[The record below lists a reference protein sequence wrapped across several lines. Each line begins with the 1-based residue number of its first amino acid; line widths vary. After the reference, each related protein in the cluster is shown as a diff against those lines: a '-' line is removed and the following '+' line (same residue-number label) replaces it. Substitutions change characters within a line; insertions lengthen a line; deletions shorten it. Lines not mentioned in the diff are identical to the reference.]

1 MKITRLK
8 FTNINSLKGTW
19 TLNFN
24 EEPFLSNGL
33 FAITGPT
40 GAGKTTILDAI
51 CLALYHETPR
61 LNISKTTN
69 ELMTRDTAE
78 CDAEVEFEVRG
89 KGYRAFWSQRRAKGK
104 SDGNLQDMKVELAE
118 VGSGKILAS
127 QIKQKKQLVAQLTG
141 LDFARFRKSMLLS
154 QGEFAAFLNAPAND
168 RAELLEELTGTEI
181 YGQISQAV
189 FESYTQAKAELEQ
202 LRAKADGVTLLSES
216 ELATYTEEQATVST
230 LGSQLTGQQ
239 VTLRSIKQWYEKRQA
254 MQAKLADNK
263 AAEQQAEQ
271 ARSEKHTEL
280 QQLTDSEPA
289 EQLRSSYQLQKQA
302 DERLQA
308 MVTELTLLTHQT
320 KIAEETVE
328 QDKQAVAGLLNR
340 TAEVKARHE
349 SLETLLNTRIIPLD
363 NECEQLLKEQR
374 SLSDE
379 KLKAEEKT
387 ANLANR
393 ISALQSQQRAAEQ
406 GMVASRTYLEQ
417 HPSGEQLKEKLPLW
431 QHQFSQYQQQ
441 QQSLQSNQV
450 QQQALQEQRQ
460 QSEAKLAALM
470 VQSQQL
476 NSQLQEQKELQDQQQ
491 AQLSTLQQGV
501 SDSERELQLQTLTRQ
516 QGPLAQLIPL
526 QTQYQTLTDS
536 INRQIQ
542 EIAERS
548 GKLVVLDEQVQ
559 VKRQQY
565 LDKQTIL
572 KDIQQLLAQEQRIS
586 DLTEHRNRLQPGESC
601 PLCGSVDH
609 PLVSEYQQLS
619 VSATEQRR
627 QIAETELEQ
636 IKQAGQALCQ
646 QQAVLQSDLQRLKD
660 SLASD
665 QQLLPQLEQQWQ
677 ALCNELSVTQP
688 ATLSIS
694 DVHAVSDYV
703 DKQQSLMQE
712 LLQRNQEVNALK
724 AQLQSTTQTV
734 TALQQQQSQSSHE
747 QSLLTQAL
755 HQDDTA
761 LVKLTEERKELEA
774 CLAALSAK
782 LRQEIEAAGFE
793 LPVPEQTEAW
803 FELRM
808 QDADLWVK
816 QTATLQQF
824 NEQYHAAVNQLA
836 PLQEQHQALSAQ
848 LQTLTEQLRSIAAS
862 LADKQQLRVE
872 LFGEGAVNDARQA
885 SKSELLQ
892 VEETYRAG
900 ESKAAQ
906 STNQLFE
913 IKGKL
918 TAGQLAHEQQASEYQ
933 TLLQDWL
940 SALAA
945 SQFADEACFLTA
957 LLPEDERRRLLAL
970 KEQLQTQIARC
981 QAVTEQTAQELTAL
995 EAIPPAGSEETGLK
1009 EITSPEVAL
1018 PQIEQQLQQLAEQVS
1033 ETSQRLGELKQML
1046 TDDARRRTGL
1056 ASLYA
1061 EIKACELSYDDKAYL
1076 HSLIGSK
1083 DGNKFRRFA
1092 QGLTLDNL
1100 VYLANQQ
1107 LSRLHVRYQ
1116 LQRKIGAGS
1125 EALALQVIDTWQ
1137 ADAVRDTKTLSGGES
1152 FLVSLALALA
1162 LSDLVSHKTSI
1173 DSLFLDEGFG
1183 TLDPETL
1190 DVALD
1195 ALDCLNASGKMIG
1208 VISHVE
1214 ALKERIPVQVRVR
1227 KTNGLGVSA
1236 LSVVS

>member
-19 TLNFN
+19 SLNFN

-118 VGSGKILAS
+118 VESGKILAS

-189 FESYTQAKAELEQ
+189 FDSYTQAKAELDQ
-202 LRAKADGVTLLSES
+202 LRARADGVTLLSES
-216 ELATYTEEQATVST
+216 ELAICTEEQATVS
-230 LGSQLTGQQ
+230 SQATQLAGQQ
-239 VTLRSIKQWYEKRQA
+239 MTLRGIKQWVEKRQA
-254 MQAKLADNK
+254 MQAKLADNR
-263 AAEQQAEQ
+263 AALQQAEQ
-271 ARSEKHTEL
+271 AKVDKHTEL

-289 EQLRSSYQLQKQA
+289 ERLRSAYLQQQQDHDK
-302 DERLQA
+302 LQA
-308 MVTELTLLTHQT
+308 MAAELTSLTQQA
-320 KIAEETVE
+320 KIATETAE
-328 QDKQAVAGLLNR
+328 QDKQSVANLLDR
-340 TAEVKARHE
+340 AAEVKARHE
-349 SLETLLNTRIIPLD
+349 RLEMLLNTQIIPLD
-363 NECEQLLKEQR
+363 NECEQLRKEQQTQG
-374 SLSDE
+374 DE
-379 KLKAEEKT
+379 RRKVDNKSAQ
-387 ANLANR
+387 LASR
-393 ISALQSQQRAAEQ
+393 INALQEQKIAAEQ
-406 GMVASRTYLEQ
+406 GMVASRDYLEQ
-417 HPSGEQLKEKLPLW
+417 HPAGDQLKEKLSLW
-431 QHQFSQYQQQ
+431 QHQFNQFQQQ
-441 QQSLQSNQV
+441 QQTLGSNQA
-450 QQQALQEQRQ
+450 QQQALQQQRQ
-460 QSEAKLAALM
+460 QGEAKLAALTA
-470 VQSQQL
+470 QSQQL
-476 NSQLQEQKELQDQQQ
+476 SSQQQDQQLILTQQQ
-491 AQLSTLQQGV
+491 AQLTALQQGV
-501 SDSERELQLQTLTRQ
+501 SDSERELQLQSLTRQ
-516 QGPLAQLIPL
+516 QGAQAQLKPL
-526 QTQYQTLTDS
+526 QGQYRTLTDS
-536 INRQIQ
+536 IARLTQD
-542 EIAERS
+542 IAEHSAR
-548 GKLVVLDEQVQ
+548 LAVIDEQVLG
-559 VKRQQY
+559 KRQQY
-565 LDKQTIL
+565 QDKHTSL

-601 PLCGSVDH
+601 PLCGSVEH
-609 PLVSEYQQLS
+609 PLVTEYQQLS

-627 QIAETELEQ
+627 QQAETELEQ
-636 IKQAGQALCQ
+636 IKVDGQALSQ
-646 QQAVLQSDLQRLKD
+646 QQAVMRSELQRLQD
-660 SLASD
+660 SLAAD
-665 QQLLPQLEQQWQ
+665 QQQLPQLEQQWQ
-677 ALCNELSVTQP
+677 ELCAELSATLTD
-688 ATLSIS
+688 TLSIS
-694 DVHAVSDYV
+694 DAQAVRTYV
-703 DKQQSLMQE
+703 EQQQTLLQQ
-712 LLQRNQEVNALK
+712 LLQRNQELSALK
-724 AQLQSTTQTV
+724 TLLQSTTQEV
-734 TALQQQQSQSSHE
+734 TELQQQQSQNSHE
-747 QSLLTQAL
+747 QSLLTQAQQ
-755 HQDDTA
+755 QDDAA
-761 LVKLTEERKELEA
+761 LIKLSAESQELEA
-774 CLAALSAK
+774 DLTTLSAK
-782 LRQEIEAAGFE
+782 LSQEIEAAGFQF
-793 LPVPEQTEAW
+793 PAPDQTEAW
-803 FELRM
+803 FTQRM
-808 QDADLWVK
+808 RDAELWVN

-824 NEQYHAAVNQLA
+824 NEQYHAAANQLA
-836 PLQEQHQALSAQ
+836 PLREQQQALITQQQS
-848 LQTLTEQLRSIAAS
+848 LTEQEASIAAS
-862 LADKQQLRVE
+862 LNKKRLLRVE
-872 LFGEGAVNDARQA
+872 LFGEGTVTDARQA
-885 SKSELLQ
+885 SKMALAQ
-892 VEETYRAG
+892 ADNAYKAG
-900 ESKAAQ
+900 ESKAAN

-913 IKGKL
+913 INGKM
-918 TAGQLAHEQQASEYQ
+918 TASRQAHEQQEAEYQ
-933 TLLQDWL
+933 TRLQDWISVL
-940 SALAA
+940 SA
-945 SQFADEACFLTA
+945 SPFADESGFLAA
-957 LLPEDERRRLLAL
+957 LLPEEERRCLLAL

-981 QAVTEQTAQELTAL
+981 QAVAEQTAQELTAL
-995 EAIPPAGSEETGLK
+995 EATSPAGFEETGLK
-1009 EITSPEVAL
+1009 EIASLESAL
-1018 PQIEQQLQQLAEQVS
+1018 SQIEQQLQQLAEQVS

-1046 TDDARRRTGL
+1046 SDDALRRTGL

-1061 EIKACELSYDDKAYL
+1061 EIKTCELNYDDKAYL

-1107 LSRLHVRYQ
+1107 LSRLHVRYL

-1227 KTNGLGVSA
+1227 KTSGLGVSA